1 MFAVHRMAVSSSV
14 FATMLRP
21 FLFENTAHFVHELLL
36 FSRSSLDMAAYD
48 KRALYDDQAVESRSV
63 RYLAQFPVSSAFT
76 HTTRASQ
83 RASDVMASVN
93 GSVGPRH
100 PTPPRLAEYA
110 RAVRHLRHAA
120 AKGMLEPIIG
130 RPSVQHNPCL

>member
-1 MFAVHRMAVSSSV
+1 MAVSSSV

-63 RYLAQFPVSSAFT
+63 RYLAQSLFLLLSLT
-76 HTTRASQ
+76 
-83 RASDVMASVN
+83 
-93 GSVGPRH
+93 
-100 PTPPRLAEYA
+100 
-110 RAVRHLRHAA
+110 
-120 AKGMLEPIIG
+120 
-130 RPSVQHNPCL
+130 QHVHHRGLLT